1 MNSLRNR
8 LLFSYLVVIA
18 TILIIVAV
26 ALLAVSVTEAARI
39 LPTLR
44 QLSTISLSTRR
55 EMNRLLEQDARLLEM
70 GQALSEA
77 ADTYGVRILVVESGS
92 GPGNGRILYDTD
104 GQPEGWGQVDL
115 AQIVQPRG
123 DFAAGDFAAGDLAA
137 GDANLPAGRYRAPD
151 GSRWLIVS
159 QAIPLLATDDQRPN
173 RGLLIFARPEPRVL
187 QVFRETFLRPL
198 FQAGV
203 VAVLLSVLLAVVIS
217 RSVARPLQKVA
228 AAAES
233 IAQGD
238 YNQQIPVQGPD
249 EVRRVASS
257 FNTMAAQVAAT
268 QQAQRDFVA
277 NVSHDLKTP
286 LTSVTGW
293 SQALLDGTAGKPEQQ
308 EQAVRIIHDEAGRM
322 TRMVEQLLDLA
333 KIESGQLQLN
343 REPVDLAQ
351 LMQEVHRNLA
361 RRAEEKEV
369 HLAMEIAPVAAVAGD
384 RDRLVQILTNLV
396 DNALNH
402 TPPGG
407 RVQITLKP
415 YGDRA
420 AELIVQDS
428 GPGIP
433 PEDLSRIFERFY
445 RVDRSRH
452 RTSER
457 QGVGLGLAIVK
468 ELVEAHNGRITA
480 HSHPGQGSTF
490 TLHLPLAPPEPT
502 S

>member
-18 TILIIVAV
+18 VILVIVAV
-26 ALLAVSVTEAARI
+26 ALLAVSVTESART

-55 EMNRLLEQDARLLEM
+55 ELNRLVEQNAQLLAM
-70 GQALSEA
+70 GRALSEA
-77 ADTYGVRILVVESGS
+77 ADTYEVRILVADS
-92 GPGNGRILYDTD
+92 GNGRILYDTD
-104 GQPEGWGQVDL
+104 GRPEGWGRVDL
-115 AQIVQPRG
+115 AQIIQPRG
-123 DFAAGDFAAGDLAA
+123 DFATGDFAA

-151 GSRWLIVS
+151 GSRWLIVT
-159 QAIPLLATDDQRPN
+159 QTIPLPAIDDQAAG

-203 VAVLLSVLLAVVIS
+203 VAVLLSLLLAVVIS

-233 IAQGD
+233 IAEGD
-238 YNQQIPVQGPD
+238 YDQQIPVQGPD
-249 EVRRVASS
+249 EVRRVAGS

-293 SQALLDGTAGKPEQQ
+293 SQALLDGTAGKTEQQ

-333 KIESGQLQLN
+333 KIESGELQLSH
-343 REPVDLAQ
+343 EPVDMGQ
-351 LMQEVHRNLA
+351 LVEEVHRNLA
-361 RRAEEKEV
+361 LRAEAKGVELTVEV
-369 HLAMEIAPVAAVAGD
+369 APVAAVSGD

-402 TPPGG
+402 TPPNG
-407 RVQITLKP
+407 RVYLALKP
-415 YGDRA
+415 YGHKA
-420 AELIVQDS
+420 VELVVQDT

-433 PEDLSRIFERFY
+433 PEELSRIFERFY
-445 RVDRSRH
+445 RVDRSRR

-480 HSHPGQGSTF
+480 ESEVEEGSRF
-490 TLHLPLAPPEPT
+490 VVRLPVIGDW
-502 S
+502 